1 MSSESPGET
10 LGASGE
16 KDQAADETK
25 CEECFVQEAKEMIA
39 VIICY
44 RSEDDGRFPT
54 NLIETLCQET
64 QATYRLTRLKARP
77 LQPEPTTKSKT
88 SAKRKHAD
96 VNVAELMQTR
106 RFLSDQVKES
116 IGNATVSSDALS
128 DALSDAM
135 NGEEV
140 FLIVIMPDSRGKF
153 PEEKIVSF
161 CRTTKANF
169 SYSHLNIVIKKKKI
183 KREN

>member
-1 MSSESPGET
+1 MSSESPSEA

-25 CEECFVQEAKEMIA
+25 CEECFVQEAKEKIA
-39 VIICY
+39 VVICY
-44 RSEDDGRFPT
+44 RNENDGRFPM

-64 QATYRLTRLKARP
+64 PATYRLTRLKARP
-77 LQPEPTTKSKT
+77 LQSEPKTKT
-88 SAKRKHAD
+88 SAKRKHAE
-96 VNVAELMQTR
+96 VNVAELMQTP

-128 DALSDAM
+128 DTM
-135 NGEEV
+135 NSEEV
-140 FLIVIMPDSRGKF
+140 VIIVIMPDSSGKF

-161 CRTTKANF
+161 CRATKANF